1 MFTDVSTA
9 YIGAAD
15 GAKLLGIS
23 RSGFLKFVK
32 IGRLPRPTRLGRR
45 VLWDA
50 SELISALRQ
59 SGERARS
66 HGAS

>member
-1 MFTDVSTA
+1 MLTDVSKA
-9 YIGAAD
+9 YVGAAD

-32 IGRLPRPTRLGRR
+32 TGRLPLPTRLGRR

-59 SGERARS
+59 AGESSGVGR
-66 HGAS
+66 

>member
-1 MFTDVSTA
+1 MLTDVSRA
-9 YIGAAD
+9 YVGAAD

-45 VLWDA
+45 VLWDTA
-50 SELISALRQ
+50 ELISALRQ
-59 SGERARS
+59 AEKSSGV
-66 HGAS
+66 GL

>member
-1 MFTDVSTA
+1 MLTDVSTA
-9 YIGAAD
+9 YVGATD

-32 IGRLPRPTRLGRR
+32 IGRLPGPTKLGRR

-50 SELISALRQ
+50 SELASAVR
-59 SGERARS
+59 RS
-66 HGAS
+66 KNRVESVR